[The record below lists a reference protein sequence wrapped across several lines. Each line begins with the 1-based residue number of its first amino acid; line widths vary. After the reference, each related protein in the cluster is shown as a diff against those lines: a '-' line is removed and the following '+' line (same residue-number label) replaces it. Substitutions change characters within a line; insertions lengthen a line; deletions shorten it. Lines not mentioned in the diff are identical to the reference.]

1 MEQMRRENLLFES
14 YIKRNDQGGG
24 DDDMYR
30 KSKKKSKS
38 KKSFEQNLLT
48 DEEKYDIAT
57 SESDALKKN
66 IDQGKLQ
73 SDTILETLRV
83 IFISG
88 FGFVYTFL
96 IGYS

>member
-14 YIKRNDQGGG
+14 YIKRNDQNAR
-24 DDDMYR
+24 DDDDHR
-30 KSKKKSKS
+30 RSKKKSKG
-38 KKSFEQNLLT
+38 KKKDDQDLLT

-83 IFISG
+83 HSLLYKPYKIKLGHS
-88 FGFVYTFL
+88 
-96 IGYS
+96 